1 LATQPVGAQDDA
13 RDKEIARLRAITD
26 AQQKQI
32 DILTQQQKV
41 IQDRLLADI
50 ELLSRAVK
58 EREAALDKLQ
68 LEKKRLQIDMV
79 NMETRVKAADIRTL
93 ELLKQNR
100 EIMDKLRLQP
110 AGANPIVRTE
120 FQVPTAEVNGKIEKF
135 DGDLV
140 QINVGADAGLAK
152 NHTLEVYRLTP
163 EAKYLGMIRIVEVG
177 AKSSVGRLVP
187 AGNTARPELRVGDLV
202 ASRLNT
208 RFEKAEPKKN

>member
-1 LATQPVGAQDDA
+1 
-13 RDKEIARLRAITD
+13 
-26 AQQKQI
+26 
-32 DILTQQQKV
+32 
-41 IQDRLLADI
+41 
-50 ELLSRAVK
+50 
-58 EREAALDKLQ
+58 
-68 LEKKRLQIDMV
+68 
-79 NMETRVKAADIRTL
+79 METRVKAADIRTL